1 MPTNSYKKNFHFG
14 YCQSISPLITK
25 SDQHLSSPYN
35 KTPESRIKVTRI
47 KEIITNWRSS
57 RLLNNFSSSAP
68 WEVFIEQ
75 YEEDV
80 Y

>member
-47 KEIITNWRSS
+47 KEIISN
-57 RLLNNFSSSAP
+57 
-68 WEVFIEQ
+68 
-75 YEEDV
+75 
-80 Y
+80 